1 MTEVRCEGGVVFYR
15 FDLLE
20 GFVHAL
26 SGREGGVSRGPFA
39 SLNLGFGVGDE
50 PQAVVENRRRF
61 AAAAGFDLGS
71 VVACR
76 QVLGNAVAWVSD
88 AHRGRGA
95 LEPGTALAETDALV
109 TDTPGLVL
117 MAFSADCP
125 LVAIA
130 DPMRAAVGLAH
141 ASRKGTFGRVVE
153 RTVRA
158 MVALFG
164 CEPSAMRAV
173 VAPSVC
179 PACYEVGEE
188 TIEECRAGWPE
199 GERFFVREG
208 GRLAFDLRSA
218 NRAQLVGCGLSEE
231 RVEVVEACTRCR
243 QDRFF
248 SHRGSGGR
256 TGRFVLA
263 LGLPA

>member
-1 MTEVRCEGGVVFYR
+1 VTEVRSEGGVVFHR
-15 FDLLE
+15 FGLLE

-50 PQAVVENRRRF
+50 PEAVVENRRRF
-61 AAAAGFDLGS
+61 AEAAGFKVGS
-71 VVACR
+71 VVAGR

-88 AHRGRGA
+88 IHRSRGA
-95 LEPGTALAETDALV
+95 LEPESALAETDALV

-130 DPMRAAVGLAH
+130 DPMRGAVGLAH

-173 VAPSVC
+173 VGPSIC

-208 GRLAFDLRSA
+208 GRLAFNLRSA

-256 TGRFVLA
+256 TGRFVFA
-263 LGLPA
+263 LGVPG